1 MVWFFLYC
9 WLDIRIRNKRFS
21 MKIFLTEVIK
31 DNQPLI
37 GPYIKAET
45 MDKAIEIADMYALT
59 IIGELHELSHTMPK
73 QQETIH

>member
-1 MVWFFLYC
+1 
-9 WLDIRIRNKRFS
+9 

-31 DNQPLI
+31 DDQPLI

-45 MDKAIEIADMYALT
+45 MDKAMQIADMYALT
-59 IIGELHELSHTMPK
+59 IIGELHELSYTLPE

>member
-1 MVWFFLYC
+1 
-9 WLDIRIRNKRFS
+9 

>member
-1 MVWFFLYC
+1 
-9 WLDIRIRNKRFS
+9 

-31 DNQPLI
+31 DDQPLI

-45 MDKAIEIADMYALT
+45 MDKAMQIADMYALT
-59 IIGELHELSHTMPK
+59 IIGELHELNYTLPE